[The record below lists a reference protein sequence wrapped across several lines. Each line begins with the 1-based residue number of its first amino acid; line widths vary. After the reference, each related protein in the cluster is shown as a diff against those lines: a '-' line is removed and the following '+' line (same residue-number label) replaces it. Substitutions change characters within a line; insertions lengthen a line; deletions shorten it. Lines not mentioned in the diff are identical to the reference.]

1 MRETLRQ
8 LYALQQIDTHLAQV
22 EKARAELDSG
32 AALRAECDALRATLS
47 EESSRL
53 HALETEM
60 RDKEL
65 QLKSVED
72 KRQRHR
78 DRLYSGTITNPKEIE
93 SLNQEVAALGRQKGS
108 LEEAIL
114 LLMEDVETQQ
124 GKVNELRQA
133 LSEKENQ
140 LSAVEKN
147 YQETMAR
154 LNARGEELQEQRE
167 QMTSQIEESALRRYE
182 FIRARAHNLAIVK
195 VQDEICPACSVAFA
209 SVIFRRLKETEDELT
224 CENCGRLL
232 YWEEMGDEG

>member
-1 MRETLRQ
+1 LRQ
-8 LYALQQIDTHLAQV
+8 LYELQQIDTRIAQV
-22 EKARAELDSG
+22 EKARRELDSG
-32 AALRAECDALRATLS
+32 AALRAECDSLRATLS

-93 SLNQEVAALGRQKGS
+93 NLNQEVEALGRQKGG

-114 LLMEDVETQQ
+114 LLMEDVEAQL
-124 GKVNELRQA
+124 GKANELRQA
-133 LSEKENQ
+133 LGEKENR

-147 YQETMAR
+147 YQETLAR
-154 LNARGEELQEQRE
+154 LNAQWEELMGQRG
-167 QMTSQIEESALRRYE
+167 QMAPHIEESSLRRYE
-182 FIRARAHNLAIVK
+182 FIRGRAHNLAIVK
-195 VQDEICPACSVAFA
+195 VKDEICPACSVAFA
-209 SVIFRRLKETEDELT
+209 SVTFRRLKETEDELA

-232 YWEEMGDEG
+232 YWEEQGSGF

>member
-8 LYALQQIDTHLAQV
+8 LYALQQIDTRLAQV
-22 EKARAELDSG
+22 EKARKELDSG
-32 AALRAECDALRATLS
+32 AALKAEVEALRATLS
-47 EESSRL
+47 AESSRL

-93 SLNQEVAALGRQKGS
+93 NLNQEVEALGRQKGS

-114 LLMEDVETQQ
+114 LLMDDVEAQQ
-124 GKVNELRQA
+124 TKVNDLRQA
-133 LSEKENQ
+133 LSEKESQ
-140 LSAVEKN
+140 LRAVEQR
-147 YQETMAR
+147 YQETLAR
-154 LNARGEELQEQRE
+154 LNAQWEELQEQRR
-167 QMTSQIEESALRRYE
+167 QMVPHIEESSLRRYE
-182 FIRARAHNLAIVK
+182 FIRGRAHNLAIVK
-195 VQDEICPACSVAFA
+195 VKDEICPACSVTFA
-209 SVIFRRLKETEDELT
+209 TVLFRRLKETEDELT

-232 YWEEMGDEG
+232 YWEG